1 MRISLLVPLLA
12 ALIPVSL
19 PACAQPGKARLSNA
33 YPPALNAPAG
43 ARFPD
48 AMILAQT
55 GESEDTEYR
64 AAPRPTATPENAAK
78 LPAQALSRELLYKFL
93 LAEIAA
99 QRGNVR
105 LAARAYVELAQAT
118 RDPRVARR
126 ATEIAMSGR
135 MGDMAAEASGTWL
148 DIEPDSQQ
156 AKQTLIAALVGN
168 SKLQDA
174 KPLLQRLLA
183 ADKART
189 GSTFMQLHP
198 LLSRYPDKSAA
209 FEMVRDLAKPYP
221 NLAEAHFAVAQ
232 MALGADKP
240 DVAQAEVG
248 QALAQNPNFEPAAVL
263 QSQFLQRESTGTA
276 ITYLEG
282 FLAQNPKARDARLMY
297 ARMLAADKRPTDAR
311 REFETIERD
320 APQNAEVAVMIG
332 LLSLQMQDF
341 DAAETRLKRAIDL
354 QYRDADTLRFYL
366 GQIAEER
373 KLDAEALSWYEQV
386 QGGEQFVPA
395 AVRYALILARQNKMA
410 EAREY
415 LRNVQPQS
423 PAQRVLLIQAEAQV
437 LRENKAYQEAFDV
450 LEAGLE
456 AEPAQPDLLYD
467 VAMAAERLNRIDVL
481 EARLKQLIAIRPE
494 HAQAYNALGYTLADR
509 NLRLD
514 EAKVWIE
521 KALALAP
528 EDPFILDS
536 MGWVEYRI
544 GNLDRGLAYLQ
555 QAYLKRP
562 DPEIAA
568 HLGEVLWV
576 KGDRVQAERIWR
588 ESLQSHPANEE
599 LKAAMGRHL
608 Q

>member
-1 MRISLLVPLLA
+1 MRIKLLVPLLA
-12 ALIPVSL
+12 ALLPVSL
-19 PACAQPGKARLSNA
+19 PACAQAGKARLGPQTQA
-33 YPPALNAPAG
+33 MHAHGG

-55 GESEDTEYR
+55 GGTEEADFHSAPR
-64 AAPRPTATPENAAK
+64 AAAAPEGAAK
-78 LPAQALSRELLYKFL
+78 LPSQALSRELLYKFL

-126 ATEIAMSGR
+126 ATEIAMNGR
-135 MGDMAAEASGTWL
+135 MGDMAAEASSTWL
-148 DIEPDSQQ
+148 DIDPDSPQ

-189 GSTFMQLHP
+189 GATFMQLHP
-198 LLSRYPDKSAA
+198 LLSRYPDKNAA
-209 FEMVRDLAKPYP
+209 FDLVRELAKPYP
-221 NLAEAHFAVAQ
+221 KLPEAHFAVAQ
-232 MALGADKP
+232 MALSAENP
-240 DVAQAEVG
+240 EVARIEVAETLV
-248 QALAQNPNFEPAAVL
+248 LNPGFEPAAVL
-263 QSQFLQRESTGTA
+263 NSQFLQRESAASA

-282 FLAQNPKARDARLMY
+282 FLAQHPKARDARLMY
-297 ARMLAADKRPTDAR
+297 ARMLAADKRPTEAR

-332 LLSLQMQDF
+332 LLSLQMQDL

-373 KLDAEALSWYEQV
+373 KREEEALSWYEQV

-395 AVRYALILARQNKMA
+395 AVRYALILARQNRMP

-415 LRNVQPQS
+415 LRNVQAQS
-423 PAQRVLLIQAEAQV
+423 PEQRVLLIQAEAQV
-437 LRENKAYQEAFDV
+437 LRESKAYQEAFDV
-450 LEAGLE
+450 LEAALA

-467 VAMAAERLNRIDVL
+467 VAMAAERLDRIDVL
-481 EARLKQLIAIRPE
+481 EARLKQLIALRPE

-521 KALALAP
+521 KALALSP
-528 EDPFILDS
+528 EDAFILDS

-544 GNLDRGLAYLQ
+544 GNIDRGLAYLQ

-576 KGDRVQAERIWR
+576 KGDRAQAERIWR

-599 LKAAMGRHL
+599 LKAAMARHL

>member
-1 MRISLLVPLLA
+1 MVA
-12 ALIPVSL
+12 K
-19 PACAQPGKARLSNA
+19 G
-33 YPPALNAPAG
+33 G

-55 GESEDTEYR
+55 GGTEDGEFHS
-64 AAPRPTATPENAAK
+64 APRTAATAESAAK
-78 LPAQALSRELLYKFL
+78 LPSQALSRELLYKFL

-126 ATEIAMSGR
+126 ATEIAMNGR
-135 MGDMAAEASGTWL
+135 MGDIAAEASSTWL
-148 DIEPDSQQ
+148 DIDPESPQ

-198 LLSRYPDKSAA
+198 LLSRYPDKNAA
-209 FEMVRDLAKPYP
+209 FELVRELAKPYAK
-221 NLAEAHFAVAQ
+221 LAEAHFAVAQ
-232 MALGADKP
+232 MALSADNP
-240 DVAQAEVG
+240 EVARAEVAETL
-248 QALAQNPNFEPAAVL
+248 ALNPGFEPAAVL
-263 QSQFLQRESTGTA
+263 NSQFLQRESTASA
-276 ITYLEG
+276 IAYLDG
-282 FLAQNPKARDARLMY
+282 FLTRNPKARDARLMY
-297 ARMLAADKRPTDAR
+297 ARMLAADKRPTEAR

-341 DAAETRLKRAIDL
+341 DAAEARLKRGIDL
-354 QYRDADTLRFYL
+354 QYRDSDTLRFYL

-373 KLDAEALSWYEQV
+373 KRDAEALGWYEQV

-395 AVRYALILARQNKMA
+395 AVRYALILARQNRMP

-415 LRNVQPQS
+415 LRNVQAQS
-423 PAQRVLLIQAEAQV
+423 PEQRVLLIQAEAQV
-437 LRENKAYQEAFDV
+437 LRDSKAYQEAFDV
-450 LEAGLE
+450 LEAALE

-467 VAMAAERLNRIDVL
+467 VAMAAERLDRIDVL
-481 EARLKQLIAIRPE
+481 EARLKQLIAMRPD

-514 EAKVWIE
+514 EAKVLIE

-544 GNLDRGLAYLQ
+544 GNIDRGLAYLQ

-588 ESLQSHPANEE
+588 DSLNSHPANEE
-599 LKAAMGRHL
+599 LKAAMARHL